1 MEEMVNGITE
11 FLDLAAIF
19 LLDASEVR
27 VALKSFARKE
37 KTHAAG
43 NLTGAGITETAGP
56 PFDRAVAKPDMLH
69 NVFVT
74 PGFDIFTH
82 FGLRDIHDWE
92 FETTEER
99 NEIGIAML
107 RVDTMIAV
115 ELSEL
120 LNNSG
125 AGALFRTGGTFD
137 TDGDIGRLGAILL
150 NIARKIAILI
160 AERALTGRETIEKGL
175 EGLSNIFVDSDILE
189 RNDAKRQKAPFGDA
203 LGDEMGEFFESGE
216 LIFAALATRIID
228 VDRLDGETGAHET
241 NNHKSRI
248 PAASPEGVAD
258 RGVLG

>member
-1 MEEMVNGITE
+1 MEEMVNSITE
-11 FLDLAAIF
+11 FLNLAAIF
-19 LLDASEVR
+19 LLDTSEAR

-37 KTHAAG
+37 ETHAAG
-43 NLTGAGITETAGP
+43 NLTRAGIAKAARA

-69 NVFVT
+69 NVFVA

-82 FGLRDIHDWE
+82 FGLGDIHDRE

-107 RVDTMIAV
+107 RVDTMVAI
-115 ELSEL
+115 EPPEL
-120 LNNSG
+120 LDNSG
-125 AGALFRTGGTFD
+125 AGALFGTGGTLD
-137 TDGDIGRLGAILL
+137 TDSDIGRLRAILL
-150 NIARKIAILI
+150 NIAREIAILI
-160 AERALTGRETIEKGL
+160 TERALASGETIEKGL

-216 LIFAALATRIID
+216 LISAALATRIID

>member
-137 TDGDIGRLGAILL
+137 TDGDIY
-150 NIARKIAILI
+150 
-160 AERALTGRETIEKGL
+160 RASR
-175 EGLSNIFVDSDILE
+175 SD
-189 RNDAKRQKAPFGDA
+189 
-203 LGDEMGEFFESGE
+203 
-216 LIFAALATRIID
+216 FA
-228 VDRLDGETGAHET
+228 
-241 NNHKSRI
+241 
-248 PAASPEGVAD
+248 
-258 RGVLG
+258 